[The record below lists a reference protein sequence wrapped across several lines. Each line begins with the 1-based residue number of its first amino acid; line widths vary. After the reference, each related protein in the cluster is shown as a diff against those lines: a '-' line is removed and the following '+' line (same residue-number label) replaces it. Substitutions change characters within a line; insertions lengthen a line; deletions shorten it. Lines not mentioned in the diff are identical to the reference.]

1 MSKQDANNLGDSGN
15 RRGSAIHKTSSKGGF
30 KSSSGTGR
38 SNVRGGTNVTN
49 GSSKAENEV
58 G

>member
-1 MSKQDANNLGDSGN
+1 MSKNDVNGLGDSAN

-38 SNVRGGTNVTN
+38 SNGRGGTNVTN